1 MAPQLTKSLVFLA
14 ITMFVMAYAVTAA
27 RNLDEFPV
35 LVTVDADV
43 GLVRAAGTTK
53 SPMNGCL
60 NVDALAVEAC
70 GSMGPPIEGHVN
82 TFLDGKLPGQ
92 N

>member
-14 ITMFVMAYAVTAA
+14 MTMFVMAYAVSGA
-27 RNLDEFPV
+27 RNLVDLP
-35 LVTVDADV
+35 VTVTVSADAGV
-43 GLVRAAGTTK
+43 VRASGTTK

-60 NVDALAVEAC
+60 NADGLAVEAC